1 MMLIARVVWVPYI
14 EQFVSCLSNNYYF
27 MTRCMAV
34 CVGLIKNLR
43 ETVGTG
49 EDRLLCIHFVAQA
62 ERLGESYW
70 LNVQLYVM

>member
-1 MMLIARVVWVPYI
+1 
-14 EQFVSCLSNNYYF
+14 

-62 ERLGESYW
+62 ERLVASYW
-70 LNVQLYVM
+70 LYVQLYEVII